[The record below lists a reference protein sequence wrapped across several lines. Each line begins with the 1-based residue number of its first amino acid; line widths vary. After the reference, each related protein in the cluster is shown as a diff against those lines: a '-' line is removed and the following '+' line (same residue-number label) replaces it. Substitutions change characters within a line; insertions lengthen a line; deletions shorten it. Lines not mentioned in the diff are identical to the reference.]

1 MGERE
6 PQIKQ
11 PGDGKEKEDTD
22 EDTDKNNKKV
32 ATSKGHI
39 KAIVPSS
46 PMEGNIHFEN
56 VTFSYPTRRDVMVL
70 NGFTLS
76 LAKNT
81 TTALV
86 GSSGSGKSTV
96 VGLIQRFYDVDSG
109 TITLDGGDIV
119 DLDLTWLRSQIGY
132 VQQEP
137 QLFGVSVREN
147 LTYGLSAEQAASI
160 DQADLES
167 ACRDANAHEFI
178 SSWPDGYDTMVGER
192 GVTLSG
198 GQKQRMP
205 SREQCSQTAGFYS
218 STKPLAPLTQNRS
231 MKFKRPSKTRW
242 SVGPSSSSL
251 TDCPPF
257 TMPTRLLSW
266 ITAKLST
273 SVPMRSCWAGAADT
287 RT

>member
-1 MGERE
+1 MGVGASGRVFYLLERE
-6 PQIKQ
+6 PKIKQ
-11 PGDGKEKEDTD
+11 PGDSKEEKDDTD
-22 EDTDKNNKKV
+22 EDSNKKDNDNK
-32 ATSKGHI
+32 ATATKEEHT

-46 PMEGNIHFEN
+46 PMEGNIRFEN

-96 VGLIQRFYDVDSG
+96 VGLIQRFYDVDAG
-109 TITLDGGDIV
+109 TITLDGVNIV

-137 QLFGVSVREN
+137 QLFGVSVRDN

-178 SSWPDGYDTMVGER
+178 SSWPTGMT
-192 GVTLSG
+192 
-198 GQKQRMP
+198 P
-205 SREQCSQTAGFYS
+205 
-218 STKPLAPLTQNRS
+218 
-231 MKFKRPSKTRW
+231 W
-242 SVGPSSSSL
+242 
-251 TDCPPF
+251 
-257 TMPTRLLSW
+257 
-266 ITAKLST
+266 
-273 SVPMRSCWAGAADT
+273 
-287 RT
+287 

>member
-1 MGERE
+1 MGYE
-6 PQIKQ
+6 
-11 PGDGKEKEDTD
+11 EDTESEKDD
-22 EDTDKNNKKV
+22 ETEDAKPTEAAKPIRE
-32 ATSKGHI
+32 S
-39 KAIVPSS
+39 IVPSS

-56 VTFSYPTRRDVMVL
+56 VSFSYPTRRDVRVL
-70 NGFTLS
+70 DGFTLS

-109 TITLDGGDIV
+109 TIMLDGVDIV

-192 GVTLSG
+192 G
-198 GQKQRMP
+198 
-205 SREQCSQTAGFYS
+205 
-218 STKPLAPLTQNRS
+218 
-231 MKFKRPSKTRW
+231 
-242 SVGPSSSSL
+242 
-251 TDCPPF
+251 
-257 TMPTRLLSW
+257 
-266 ITAKLST
+266 
-273 SVPMRSCWAGAADT
+273 
-287 RT
+287 